1 MASSHEPHDNKPK
14 LLDRVRSACRVRG
27 YSLHTERAYCQ
38 WTKRYVLHHGTR
50 HPREMGAA
58 EVRSYLTYLAKERDV
73 AASTQNQAL
82 SALLFLYQDVLDIDL
97 GEVGTFVRAKRPTRL
112 PVVLTR
118 AEVARVLHATK
129 GEARLAASLLYGA
142 GLRRSEVLRL
152 RVKDLDFGYGQ
163 ILVRD
168 GKGKKDRRVML
179 PPSLERSLQ
188 RQLQKARALHAEDL
202 EAGYGAVY
210 LPHALMRKYPGAPTE
225 WKWQYVFPARRRSKD
240 PRSDRVG
247 RHHRSASWLGKHVK
261 RAAERA
267 NIPKRVSCHVLRHSF
282 ATHLLDDGADIRT
295 VQELL
300 GHKDVRT
307 TMIYTHVMQRGV
319 ATKSPLDEIEL

>member
-97 GEVGTFVRAKRPTRL
+97 GEVGTFVRAKRPNRL

-152 RVKDLDFGYGQ
+152 RVKDLD
-163 ILVRD
+163 
-168 GKGKKDRRVML
+168 
-179 PPSLERSLQ
+179 SLATVKSSSAM
-188 RQLQKARALHAEDL
+188 ARARKIAASCCRPPLS
-202 EAGYGAVY
+202 GASSDSS
-210 LPHALMRKYPGAPTE
+210 RKPGRSMLKTSKPATAQCTYPT
-225 WKWQYVFPARRRSKD
+225 R
-240 PRSDRVG
+240 
-247 RHHRSASWLGKHVK
+247 
-261 RAAERA
+261 
-267 NIPKRVSCHVLRHSF
+267 
-282 ATHLLDDGADIRT
+282 
-295 VQELL
+295 
-300 GHKDVRT
+300 
-307 TMIYTHVMQRGV
+307 
-319 ATKSPLDEIEL
+319 